1 MATENVAPLR
11 DRIATL
17 RRELSDVEDEGQRT
31 LRQIL
36 ATGVADSDL
45 ARGLLAD
52 IEARRDALRASVATA
67 EGELAAKETE
77 HLDLELVT
85 QAIQGFDDA
94 FEHLTSAE
102 KREFLQLLVHKAT
115 VPPRPRRRRAVRRAL
130 PRPGHPQRHR
140 HRLPRPRRPRKRRR
154 ARPR

>member
-1 MATENVAPLR
+1 MSAPWAR
-11 DRIATL
+11 STAHTRFP
-17 RRELSDVEDEGQRT
+17 S
-31 LRQIL
+31 L
-36 ATGVADSDL
+36 ASSSGEL

-94 FEHLTSAE
+94 FDHLTSAE
-102 KREFLQLLVHKAT
+102 KRELLQLLVHKAT
-115 VPPRPRRRRAVRRAL
+115 VHPDRVDVELYDGRYASRYLAQVTRNGIAIGPRDREGRGNDDEPDPVKRFL
-130 PRPGHPQRHR
+130 PGEE
-140 HRLPRPRRPRKRRR
+140 
-154 ARPR
+154 

>member
-1 MATENVAPLR
+1 
-11 DRIATL
+11 
-17 RRELSDVEDEGQRT
+17 
-31 LRQIL
+31 
-36 ATGVADSDL
+36 
-45 ARGLLAD
+45 
-52 IEARRDALRASVATA
+52 RDALRASVATA

-115 VPPRPRRRRAVRRAL
+115 VYPDRVDVELYDGRYASRYLAQVTRNGVVVGPRDPEGGGNVDGNPTVKGFSPGEEWL
-130 PRPGHPQRHR
+130 PLLDSNRE
-140 HRLPRPRRPRKRRR
+140 
-154 ARPR
+154 